1 MANISKFDTISINDA
16 LKSINHTFLLP
27 AIQRK
32 FVWKSEQIEK
42 LFDSIMQGY
51 PINTFMFWKITD
63 KGIKNDH
70 KFYDFL
76 LHYVEHFEEDNKH
89 HATDAQSDDFYAVID
104 GQQRLTS
111 LYIGLKG
118 TYAYKLP
125 RVWYINCPE
134 NFPPRKL
141 YLDLSGEYQDV
152 NDERTMKYNFKFLTK
167 AEYEKSIEKGDFEWF
182 DLHNLYRFIDEN
194 EFLEFVYS
202 QDWKNK
208 PFAKKALPMLYR
220 RIFSEQLIT
229 YYLEDLQEID
239 KVLDIFI
246 RTNRGGEPLS
256 YSNLLMSFVTAYWKE
271 DTRTEFQRLCE
282 QVFAIG
288 NPGFMIDSD
297 FILKTC
303 LVLFSKDIK
312 FRLNNFK
319 TEVVSEIENN
329 WNRISKCIR
338 EAFRL
343 IESWGFNFSNMKAR
357 NAVIP
362 IVYYIYQHN
371 VEKTINDNPLMHKE
385 VKDVMRKW
393 FCISLL
399 RHVFGGQSD
408 YVLKGIRDELDKHA
422 SENRFPFNEIKE
434 AFKGNQAK
442 SLSFNEEVID
452 GLLSLHKD
460 DPSCYPVMALI
471 YSHFEFGNQAYHK
484 DHLHPAAYFVNL
496 KKEDWMSEEVFDFY
510 KDSKNWDTIPNLQL
524 LNGPLNESKNDTPLD
539 KWIDNVR
546 AKYNYSF
553 ENYLIPSD
561 VSLDIRDF
569 QEFILKRRAFLKE
582 RLMAIVQ

>member
-1 MANISKFDTISINDA
+1 MANISKFDTMSINEA
-16 LKSINHTFLLP
+16 LKNINHTFLLP

-32 FVWKSEQIEK
+32 FVWTSEQIEK

-63 KGIKNDH
+63 KDIKNDH

-76 LHYVEHFEEDNKH
+76 LDFIEHFEEDNKH

-125 RVWYINCPE
+125 RVWYIKCPE

-141 YLDLSGEYQDV
+141 YLDLSGEYQDD

-167 AEYEKSIEKGDFEWF
+167 VEYDKSVERGEQEWF
-182 DLHNLYRFIDEN
+182 DLHELYRYSNEN
-194 EFLEFVYS
+194 EFLRFVYS
-202 QDWKNK
+202 NDWKNK
-208 PFAKKALPMLYR
+208 PFVEETLPTLYR
-220 RIFSEQLIT
+220 KIFSEQLIT
-229 YYLEDLQEID
+229 YYMEDLQEID

-319 TEVVSEIENN
+319 TEVVSEIEQN

-343 IESWGFNFSNMKAR
+343 IESWGFNYSNMKAR

-362 IVYYIYQHN
+362 IVYYIYYHGI
-371 VEKTINDNPLMHKE
+371 EKTINDNPLMHKE
-385 VKDVMRKW
+385 EKTEMRKW

-408 YVLKGIRDELDKHA
+408 YVLKGIRKVLNECA
-422 SENRFPFNEIKE
+422 NENRFPFDEIKE

-471 YSHFEFGNQAYHK
+471 YSHLDFGNQVYHL
-484 DHLHPAAYFVNL
+484 DHLHPASYFKNL
-496 KKEDWMSEEVFDFY
+496 RKDTGLSDEDYAFY
-510 KDSKNWDTIPNLQL
+510 KDSENWDTIPNLQM
-524 LNGPLNESKNDTPLD
+524 LNGILNESKNAKPLAD
-539 KWIDNVR
+539 WVRENKIDLDNQ
-546 AKYNYSF
+546 
-553 ENYLIPSD
+553 LIPTD
-561 VSLDIRDF
+561 VSLDIKDF
-569 QEFILKRRAFLKE
+569 KEFLTKRKALLKE
-582 RLMAIVQ
+582 RLMKIVQ

>member
-1 MANISKFDTISINDA
+1 MADLIQNFKATTINNALTNIASSKY
-16 LKSINHTFLLP
+16 LLP

-51 PINTFMFWKITD
+51 PINTFMLWKITD
-63 KGIKNDH
+63 SNIKNNH

-76 LHYVEHFEEDNKH
+76 LHYKEHFHENNEH
-89 HATDAQSDDFYAVID
+89 HVTNARTEDFYAVID

-111 LYIGLKG
+111 LYVGLQG

-125 RVWYINCPE
+125 RVWYIECEE
-134 NFPPRKL
+134 NFPTRKL
-141 YLDLSGEYQDV
+141 YIDLSGEYQDD
-152 NDERTMKYNFKFLTK
+152 NDERTMKYNFKFLSQSDLEK
-167 AEYEKSIEKGDFEWF
+167 AVGKEDQEWF
-182 DLHNLYRFIDEN
+182 ALHDLYKFSDED
-194 EFLEFVYS
+194 EFLEYVYS
-202 QDWKNK
+202 YEWKNK
-208 PFAKKALPMLYR
+208 TFAKKTLSSLYR
-220 RIFSEQLIT
+220 KVFKEPLIN
-229 YYLEDLQEID
+229 YYQEDKQEID

-256 YSNLLMSFVTAYWKE
+256 YSNLLMSFVTAYWQK

-282 QVFAIG
+282 QVFTIG

-319 TEVVSEIENN
+319 TEVVSEIEEN
-329 WNRISKCIR
+329 WERISRCIR

-343 IESWGFNFSNMKAR
+343 IESWGFNYSNMKAR

-362 IVYYIYQHN
+362 IVYYIYSHDI
-371 VEKTINDNPLMHKE
+371 EKTINDNPLMHKE
-385 VKDVMRKW
+385 EKDEMRKW

-408 YVLKGIRDELDKHA
+408 YVLKGIRDVLNEHTSD
-422 SENRFPFNEIKE
+422 NRFPFEEIKE
-434 AFKGNQAK
+434 TFKGNQAK

-471 YSHFEFGNQAYHK
+471 YSHFDFGNQVYHK

-496 KKEDWMSEEVFDFY
+496 KKEDWMSEEDFYFY
-510 KDSKNWDTIPNLQL
+510 KDSENWDTMPNLQL
-524 LNGPLNESKNDTPLD
+524 LNGTLNESKNARPLD
-539 KWIDNVR
+539 EWIKERNIDLDNQ
-546 AKYNYSF
+546 
-553 ENYLIPSD
+553 LIPKD
-561 VSLDIRDF
+561 VSLDVRNF
-569 QEFILKRRAFLKE
+569 KEFISKRKVLLKE
-582 RLMAIVQ
+582 RLMAIVH

>member
-1 MANISKFDTISINDA
+1 
-16 LKSINHTFLLP
+16 
-27 AIQRK
+27 
-32 FVWKSEQIEK
+32 
-42 LFDSIMQGY
+42 MQGY
-51 PINTFMFWKITD
+51 PINTFMLWKITD
-63 KGIKNDH
+63 QGIKNDH
-70 KFYDFL
+70 KFYDFI
-76 LHYVEHFEEDNKH
+76 LHYMEHFEEDNKH

-125 RVWYINCPE
+125 RVWYIKGPD

-141 YLDLSGEYQDV
+141 YLDLSGEYQDD

-167 AEYEKSIEKGDFEWF
+167 AEYERSIDKGDQEWF
-182 DLHNLYRFIDEN
+182 DLHELYRYGNEN
-194 EFLEFVYS
+194 EFLRYVYS
-202 QDWKNK
+202 NDWKNK
-208 PFAKKALPMLYR
+208 PFVEETLPTLYR
-220 RIFSEQLIT
+220 KIFSEQLIT
-229 YYLEDLQEID
+229 YYMEDLQEID

-303 LVLFSKDIK
+303 LVLFSRDIK

-319 TEVVSEIENN
+319 TEVVSEIEQN
-329 WNRISKCIR
+329 WDRIGKCIR

-343 IESWGFNFSNMKAR
+343 IESWGFNYSNMKAK

-362 IVYYIYQHN
+362 IVYYIYNHGI
-371 VEKTINDNPLMHKE
+371 EKTINDNPLKHKDE
-385 VKDVMRKW
+385 KDVMRKW

-408 YVLKGIRDELDKHA
+408 YVLKGIRNVLNEHVNED
-422 SENRFPFNEIKE
+422 RFPFDEIKE
-434 AFKGNQAK
+434 SFKGNQAK

-471 YSHFEFGNQAYHK
+471 YSHFDFGSQVYHK
-484 DHLHPAAYFVNL
+484 DHLHPAAFFKNL
-496 KKEDWMSEEVFDFY
+496 HKEEGMSEEDYNFY
-510 KDSKNWDTIPNLQL
+510 KDSENWDTMPNLQL
-524 LNGPLNESKNDTPLD
+524 LNGTLNESKNDKPLEE
-539 KWIDNVR
+539 WIKDRNIDLDNQ
-546 AKYNYSF
+546 
-553 ENYLIPSD
+553 LIPKD
-561 VSLDIRDF
+561 VSLDVKDF
-569 QEFILKRRAFLKE
+569 KEFLVKRKSLLKD
-582 RLMAIVQ
+582 RLISIVS